1 VLYYNIIKYN
11 NLLTKGTATMAN
23 NTITLRL
30 ATETFEVKSV
40 SAAWNKVREL
50 RDSRGT
56 ALEGQILEVILPETI
71 ITDRIPANILFKANK
86 NGKLEFKDLAK
97 VKASEEKK
105 AAKAASKKAI
115 KAIEKAAIQTVN
127 EVLIDEAEEDEDY
140 PDQGEEFVTRDLAWS
155 ML

>member
-1 VLYYNIIKYN
+1 
-11 NLLTKGTATMAN
+11 MAN

-50 RDSRGT
+50 RDTQGS
-56 ALEGQILEVILPETI
+56 ALEGQVLEVILPESL
-71 ITDRIPANILFKANK
+71 ITDRIPSAILFKANK
-86 NGKLEFKDLAK
+86 NGKIEFKDLAK
-97 VKASEEKK
+97 VKVTEEKR
-105 AAKAASKKAI
+105 AAKAASK

-127 EVLIDEAEEDEDY
+127 AVLAEETEDY
-140 PDQGEEFVTRDLAWS
+140 PDQGEEFITRDLAWS

>member
-1 VLYYNIIKYN
+1 
-11 NLLTKGTATMAN
+11 MAN

-50 RDSRGT
+50 RDTQGA
-56 ALEGQILEVILPETI
+56 ALEGQVLEVILPESL
-71 ITDRIPANILFKANK
+71 ITDRIPTAILFKANK

-97 VKASEEKK
+97 VKATEEKR
-105 AAKAASKKAI
+105 AAKAASK

-127 EVLIDEAEEDEDY
+127 TVLAEETEDY
-140 PDQGEEFVTRDLAWS
+140 PDQGEEFITRDLAWAS
-155 ML
+155 L

>member
-1 VLYYNIIKYN
+1 
-11 NLLTKGTATMAN
+11 MAN
-23 NTITLRL
+23 NTIILRL

-50 RDSRGT
+50 RDTKGT
-56 ALEGQILEVILPETI
+56 ELEGQILEVIIPETI
-71 ITDRIPANILFKANK
+71 ITDRIPAKILFKANK

-97 VKASEEKK
+97 VKASEEKR
-105 AAKAASKKAI
+105 AAKAASK

-127 EVLIDEAEEDEDY
+127 DVLAEEIEDY
-140 PDQGEEFVTRDLAWS
+140 PDQGEEFITRDLAWS

>member
-1 VLYYNIIKYN
+1 
-11 NLLTKGTATMAN
+11 MAN

-50 RDSRGT
+50 RDNRG
-56 ALEGQILEVILPETI
+56 ADLEGQILEVILPETI
-71 ITDRIPANILFKANK
+71 ITDRIPSKILFKANK

-115 KAIEKAAIQTVN
+115 DQAAIQTVN
-127 EVLIDEAEEDEDY
+127 EVLDEETEDF
-140 PDQGEEFVTRDLAWS
+140 PDQGEEFITRDLAWS

>member
-1 VLYYNIIKYN
+1 
-11 NLLTKGTATMAN
+11 MAN

-50 RDSRGT
+50 RDTQGS
-56 ALEGQILEVILPETI
+56 ALEGQVLEVILPETL
-71 ITDRIPANILFKANK
+71 ITDRIPSAILFKANK
-86 NGKLEFKDLAK
+86 NGKIEFKDLAK
-97 VKASEEKK
+97 VKATEEKK

-115 KAIEKAAIQTVN
+115 EKAAIQTVN
-127 EVLIDEAEEDEDY
+127 AVLAEETEDY
-140 PDQGEEFVTRDLAWS
+140 PDQGEEFITRDLAWS

>member
-1 VLYYNIIKYN
+1 
-11 NLLTKGTATMAN
+11 MAN

-50 RDSRGT
+50 RDTQRA
-56 ALEGQILEVILPETI
+56 ALEGQVLVVILPESL
-71 ITDRIPANILFKANK
+71 ITDRIPSAILFKANK
-86 NGKLEFKDLAK
+86 NGKIEFKDLAK
-97 VKASEEKK
+97 VKATEEKK

-115 KAIEKAAIQTVN
+115 EKAAIQTVN
-127 EVLIDEAEEDEDY
+127 AVLAEETENY
-140 PDQGEEFVTRDLAWS
+140 PDQGEEFITRDLAWS